1 MHKKISEKAAPG
13 LTGVRQ
19 ASFGRT
25 LVAAA
30 LVAVLGGC
38 ADALPSI
45 QMPDLI
51 RDPRKLL
58 TPEEQKQ
65 AIDDLSKKKAAQEAE
80 AARQAEKPKN

>member
-13 LTGVRQ
+13 LTGARQ
-19 ASFGRT
+19 AGFGRT

-30 LVAVLGGC
+30 MVAVLGGC

-65 AIDDLSKKKAAQEAE
+65 AIDDLSKKKAA
-80 AARQAEKPKN
+80 

>member
-19 ASFGRT
+19 ARFGRT

-30 LVAVLGGC
+30 MVALLGGC

>member
-13 LTGVRQ
+13 LTGARQ
-19 ASFGRT
+19 ARFGRT

-30 LVAVLGGC
+30 MVAVLGGC

-58 TPEEQKQ
+58 TPEEPPRKPK
-65 AIDDLSKKKAAQEAE
+65 LL
-80 AARQAEKPKN
+80 ARQKSLRIDRGEGPTRVLA